1 MNHDPTYNWLD
12 DASKASLPEVVE
24 ALGLK
29 QGRQSFGP
37 CPHCGAETREKG
49 RTRHPIG
56 MTTDRQGWH
65 CFPCGLSGNVI
76 NLVCLS
82 LLGSPKAQRGQW
94 QQVRHWF
101 ASYQWCQG
109 LPGQKQATPPRLL
122 KRKPAPKIIPKDYS
136 KALRLFKGEVQE
148 FWLHALEPLSQP
160 SKASENA
167 LKWLSQRGFADQYIT
182 NITDHDLARIL
193 PHQTSCPKWARFAGQ
208 PWNKQGYHL
217 IFPAFNSQGEIASLR
232 ARKISKSSGPK
243 SIAPDGAGA
252 FPTAR
257 NFVQANDIGQLLLE
271 TGKKP
276 EWWTENVP
284 IKIVVVEGEPD
295 FLSWAARVSD
305 ADEHPLA
312 VFGIWSGAW
321 TDEIA
326 ARIPEG
332 SRIIIRTDHDKA
344 GNRYAEKVRS
354 TLSKRCIVLRTENR
368 T

>member
-1 MNHDPTYNWLD
+1 MNHDPTYNWFD

-37 CPHCGAETREKG
+37 CPHCGAENREKG

-82 LLGSPKAQRGQW
+82 LLGSSKAQREQW
-94 QQVRHWF
+94 NQIRQWF
-101 ASYQWCQG
+101 ASYQWCQD
-109 LPGQKQATPPRLL
+109 LPGQKIKALPKPLRKKSPP
-122 KRKPAPKIIPKDYS
+122 KTIPKDYS
-136 KALRLFKGEVQE
+136 KALKHFKGEVQE
-148 FWLHALEPLSQP
+148 FWSSTLKPLSQS
-160 SKASENA
+160 SKASEQA
-167 LKWLSQRGFADQYIT
+167 RAWLNQRGFARQYIT
-182 NITDHDLARIL
+182 NIVDHDLVRIL
-193 PHQTSCPKWARFAGQ
+193 PHQAPCPKWARFAGRA
-208 PWNKQGYHL
+208 WNKQGYHL
-217 IFPAFNSQGEIASLR
+217 VFPAFNSQGEIASLR
-232 ARKISKSSGPK
+232 ARKILNSSGPK

-276 EWWTENVP
+276 EWWAENVP

-295 FLSWAARVSD
+295 FLSWSARISD
-305 ADEHPLA
+305 ADENPLA

-321 TDEIA
+321 TEEMA

-332 SRIIIRTDHDKA
+332 SRVIIRTDHDKA
-344 GNRYAEKVRS
+344 GHRYAEKVRS
-354 TLSKRCIVLRTENR
+354 TLSKRCTVLRTENR